1 MSTLSFVFNIL
12 AFLLG
17 FVIIYLGNVLQRR
30 FRIRYIFDYFIYLS
44 AAVIYG
50 FFNWIG
56 PFLVTELSGGFEE
69 RSIFLAVF
77 IFGALGIPV
86 LFVKIYFLF
95 TLVTRW
101 MEQQISRAT
110 QVLFGILGLVT
121 ITLYLMDT
129 RRFIMF
135 DTLPPRYGNI
145 FWIGVFSIGIQLLI
159 LLLPFL
165 LRKTASP
172 ALRSLR
178 MFCIINLVCYGI
190 YTTIAYA
197 GSLHMTPL
205 FYYLLLLPPLF
216 FVRRDLKRNTPSHI
230 TDHPPGKNAAFDKYA
245 LTPREREIVDLVLLG
260 HNNRQIGK
268 TLFLSV
274 QSVKNALTRIYRKV
288 GVASRSALIS
298 RVAGLDGLSI
308 IQDKDAIN

>member
-1 MSTLSFVFNIL
+1 MSVFSFVIYIL
-12 AFLLG
+12 AFVSG
-17 FVIIYLGNVLQRR
+17 FVIIALGNALQRR

-56 PFLVTELSGGFEE
+56 PFLVTELGGGFEE

-95 TLVTRW
+95 ALVIRW
-101 MEQQISRAT
+101 MEQRISRVI

-129 RRFIMF
+129 RRFILF
-135 DTLPPRYGNI
+135 DTLPPLFGNI
-145 FWIGVFSIGIQLLI
+145 FWIGVFSVGIQLLI

-165 LRKTASP
+165 TRKTASP
-172 ALRSLR
+172 ALKSLR
-178 MFCIINLVCYGI
+178 VFCIINLVCYGI
-190 YTTIAYA
+190 YTTIAYT
-197 GSLHMTPL
+197 GSFHMTPL
-205 FYYLLLLPPLF
+205 FYYLLLLPPLI
-216 FVRRDLKRNTPSHI
+216 FVRRDLKRNPPPHLTG
-230 TDHPPGKNAAFDKYA
+230 HPPGKIAAFDKYA

-274 QSVKNALTRIYRKV
+274 QSVKNALTRIYRKTSV
-288 GVASRSALIS
+288 PSRSALIS
-298 RVAGLDGLSI
+298 RVT
-308 IQDKDAIN
+308 